1 MTQNR
6 TFDHF
11 NYASISTYNPTFN
24 NRSSPV
30 HPLIKQNQTFFPP
43 IQTSPNTSQNKMP
56 KPLKST
62 ATTTGEAQ
70 PRWPAIKLKKGLILE
85 SVLEDQIYV
94 IDVSSP
100 PPFLSNLPYPFTKER
115 T

>member
-1 MTQNR
+1 
-6 TFDHF
+6 
-11 NYASISTYNPTFN
+11 
-24 NRSSPV
+24 
-30 HPLIKQNQTFFPP
+30 
-43 IQTSPNTSQNKMP
+43 MP

-94 IDVSSP
+94 IDVSP
-100 PPFLSNLPYPFTKER
+100 PPAFPFIPSLPFLQRADLILIFVLVISHLTYLVVINR
-115 T
+115 TYSLKKNAKLSSDSGRR